1 MRNYFLQIRQ
11 ETGLR
16 MVEKVFEQDDKPSKV
31 WINFSLRD
39 KQLKYIILNTSWMY
53 KNSTK
58 KKVFV
63 FFYRIM
69 FSNLHISPDILLF
82 CSGGCVLPK
91 ESLWRKV
98 SPPLECESRDLLSSN
113 WIYLKWIMKWIKCY
127 LVFNLYMYE
136 CVYGSLQS

>member
-31 WINFSLRD
+31 WINICLRD

-58 KKVFV
+58 KKVF

-69 FSNLHISPDILLF
+69 FSNLHVSPDILLF

-113 WIYLKWIMKWIKCY
+113 WIYLKWMKCY
-127 LVFNLYMYE
+127 LFNLYE